1 MNRAPTPE
9 SSETPPPRV
18 AGKRR
23 WGLRA
28 LLGLALMLVGAAL
41 ALRTEWGA
49 THAVRFAL
57 DRLDLFEGARLE
69 VGRAGGNGFTRL
81 ALYDVRLVREDGTPL
96 AHIDT
101 VTARYRLW
109 PLLRKEL
116 RLDSV
121 AVVRP
126 VVTMRQEADGSWDLV
141 NALPLETT
149 AADTAASGFRIRL
162 DAATLRAGRAEARF
176 FAPDRDSLF
185 RLDDLALRLRD
196 VRLAETTAFT
206 LDTLTARFTPPGSRR
221 EARVHLGAEA
231 GDGRLT
237 IAGFELRSD
246 VSRLAAHGALPW
258 SGASLPSDSV
268 AFVLTAHPL
277 AFGDLA
283 PFVPVLDP
291 GGSVEAEVRVTGTR
305 RLTDL
310 DLDARFS
317 DGGRLT
323 VRGALTPDLAEAPV
337 VRLEATARRLDLRS
351 FARGDPAGFVNADVS
366 LDLAGPARDR
376 LGGAVRAVLFDSRLA
391 GEPLARTAL
400 TAAFDDGRAALEL
413 TSGVRGAALT
423 LHGVVRPFDERPAYD
438 LTGDV
443 RGLDLGRFLDDPTQS
458 SDLGATLHVA
468 GTGFDPETADLTARL
483 TIRPSPINAARLESG
498 RLDARLTG
506 GKLTFDGRLVFPG
519 ARLSAAGS
527 AALADER
534 TYTIRDGRIENLPYL
549 ALLGDTTRS
558 ALSGTFSL
566 TGRGTDPESLTL
578 SAAARLHD
586 SFYDGYVLDAA
597 DLRAALEAG
606 ALTFGVDARLGG
618 GGVRLA
624 GRMRPFDAAPAFT
637 LTEGVFRSLDLAAFT
652 PFEGLAT
659 DLNGRFALA
668 GRGAD
673 PAALTLEARLDLA
686 ASRVNDQPL
695 THGFVT
701 MNGSGG
707 VLDYRLG
714 LSMPEGEL
722 RLDGRLD
729 TRRENLGYS
738 IKNGSF
744 SGLDAGAW
752 LGRSG
757 LRTALNGALV
767 LDGSGTDPAT
777 MDLAARLTFAADRP
791 SRFNDEAL
799 TGGGFEAVFAG
810 GKMRLEADLAFE
822 EGRVT
827 LESEGRFFDHR
838 PAYTLRGGGDHV
850 DLAAL
855 AGLDAIRAGLSFDF
869 EVTGQGLEPDDMRLD
884 GRFHADG
891 ARYDSL
897 TLDRADAVFHL
908 EDGLLRV
915 DSLAVRSNV
924 ARLSGRGPVALFD
937 TRGVHAS
944 DFNFDAD
951 LFALAPVAAFF
962 DADGLRLGDGHL
974 TGALKGRPGALRFDL
989 DVNLNSL
996 VVGDL
1001 RVARVRT
1008 RLLGAFAKDRT
1019 VAEAEARADLR
1030 FLSFP
1035 NFTVER
1041 TRLLAEYRPD
1051 SLGFELDTRLDR
1063 RRDGYLGGRVSFEP
1077 GGERLTLDSLRLRLD
1092 ADRWQLLQP
1101 AHVERRGRR
1110 YEVRNLLLFSE
1121 RGAAGDG
1128 GVNQQIA
1135 LDGEIDLDGEQ
1146 SLILTIE
1153 QFRLD
1158 AVADLLGYDGLGG
1171 RLDGWLTLGGAASA
1185 PVAEGSLEFDLS
1197 LSGQAVGDMAVTLS
1211 YEDLALVLDA
1221 LLTDDRGSE
1230 LRFGGTLPLDLRL
1243 TARAD
1248 EAAGFRVDAERAAP
1262 ESAVDFKIRSEDF
1275 SLGWLMPFMD
1285 RTLVDRLEGR
1295 LTADV
1300 DVRGTVDAPL
1310 LSGTAMLDEG
1320 RIGLP
1325 KLGRPRHSLVFSG
1338 VTVET
1343 ELEDNR
1349 VLVNHF
1355 QVRSGGGTL
1364 IGRGSVRLSEL
1375 TLGAFDLTM
1384 SAEDFLAIDT
1394 RVYHAVTAADLTLQ
1408 GTTRSPILSGD
1419 VSLISADVFLTEELT
1434 SDEFEAVKLS
1444 ENDQQIL
1451 EQRFGLRLSEA
1462 DTTTFDFYEAL
1473 TITDLTVRLERDS
1486 WLRSKK
1492 NPTMD
1497 IQFTGNLDVQKQPY
1511 EDPLVFGAIE
1521 VIPDRSR
1528 IIQFGKRFRI
1538 ERGTLTFNGPPT
1550 DPFMDIKAVYVVKA
1564 RQSTDDEVTI
1574 SLTLKGPPEALDLSL
1589 GSDPQ
1594 MEFADIV
1601 SYLAFGRPASE
1612 ALRIG
1617 SAGEGK
1623 GSLLDPAAGAAIGQL
1638 ASLIESLAG
1647 ASLGLDVVEIE
1658 QNGLEGATLTA
1669 GKYVSPRLYVAVS
1682 RPITFRRTEAGV
1694 VEENPTEV
1702 VIEYE
1707 VIDRLLLRL
1716 LRRGSIIR
1724 INVKWEYAF

>member
-1 MNRAPTPE
+1 MNRTPTTEP
-9 SSETPPPRV
+9 SETPPPRV

-23 WGLRA
+23 WWVRVLV
-28 LLGLALMLVGAAL
+28 GLALVLAGAVL

-49 THAVRFAL
+49 THVVRFAL
-57 DRLDLFEGARLE
+57 DRLDLFEDARVE
-69 VGRAGGNGFTRL
+69 VGRAGGTVFTRL

-96 AHIDT
+96 VHVDT
-101 VTARYRLW
+101 VTVRYRLW

-141 NALPLETT
+141 NALPLDTT
-149 AADTAASGFRIRL
+149 AADTATSGFRIRL
-162 DAATLRAGRAEARF
+162 DAATLRDGRAEARF
-176 FAPDRDSLF
+176 FAPGRDSLL
-185 RLDDLALRLRD
+185 RVEDLALRLRG
-196 VRLAETTAFT
+196 VRLAGTTAFT
-206 LDTLTARFTPPGSRR
+206 LDTLTARFTPPGSRH
-221 EARVHLGAEA
+221 EARVRLGAEVK
-231 GDGRLT
+231 DDRLAV
-237 IAGFELRSD
+237 AGFALTSD
-246 VSRLAAHGALPW
+246 ASRVTARGVLPW
-258 SGASLPSDSV
+258 PGATAADSV

-277 AFGDLA
+277 AFRDLA
-283 PFVPVLDP
+283 PFLPALDP
-291 GGSVEAEVRVTGTR
+291 NASVEAEVRAGGTM
-305 RLTDL
+305 RLTGL

-317 DGGRLT
+317 DGGRVT
-323 VRGALTPDLAEAPV
+323 VRGALTPDLAAAPV
-337 VRLEATARRLDLRS
+337 VRLEAAIRRLDLRS
-351 FARGDPAGFVNADVS
+351 FAAGDTLGLVNADVS
-366 LDLAGPARDR
+366 VDLTGPALDS
-376 LGGAVRAVLFDSRLA
+376 LGGTVRAVLFGSRLA
-391 GEPLARTAL
+391 GERLARTTL
-400 TAAFDDGRAALEL
+400 TARFDGGRAALDL

-423 LHGVVRPFDERPAYD
+423 ARGFVRPFDERPAYD

-468 GTGFDPETADLTARL
+468 GTGFDPASADLTAYL
-483 TIRPSPINAARLESG
+483 TMRPSPINAARLDSG
-498 RLDARLTG
+498 RVDARLTG
-506 GKLTFDGRLVFPG
+506 GALTFDGRLVFPG

-527 AALADER
+527 ATLGDEV
-534 TYTIRDGRIENLPYL
+534 TYEIRDGRVERLPYL

-558 ALSGTFSL
+558 ALTGTFTL
-566 TGRGTDPESLTL
+566 TGRGTDPAALEL
-578 SAAARLHD
+578 SATARLHD
-586 SFYDGYVLDAA
+586 SFYDGYVVDAA

-606 ALTFGVDARLGG
+606 TLTFDADARLGG
-618 GGVRLA
+618 GDVRFA
-624 GRMRPFDAAPAFT
+624 GRMRPFDETLTFA
-637 LTEGVFRSLDLAAFT
+637 LTEGVFRRLDLAAFT

-673 PAALTLEARLDLA
+673 PAALTLDARLDLA

-695 THGFVT
+695 TRGVATVDGARGAFGYRLECSMPGGFVRFR
-701 MNGSGG
+701 GD
-707 VLDYRLG
+707 VDVR
-714 LSMPEGEL
+714 GETL
-722 RLDGRLD
+722 V
-729 TRRENLGYS
+729 YS
-738 IKNGSF
+738 AKNGRF
-744 SGLDAGAW
+744 SGIDAGAW
-752 LGRSG
+752 LGLPG
-757 LRTALNGALV
+757 LRTALNGTLV
-767 LDGSGTDPAT
+767 FEGSGTDPAT
-777 MDLAARLTFAADRP
+777 MDLAARLTFDDARP
-791 SRFNDEAL
+791 SRINAGAV
-799 TGGGFEAVFAG
+799 TGGGFEAVFDG
-810 GKMRLEADLAFE
+810 GKVRLEADLAFG
-822 EGRVT
+822 EGRATFVT
-827 LESEGRFFDHR
+827 EGRFLDHR
-838 PAYTLRGGGDHV
+838 PAYTARGVFERV
-850 DLAAL
+850 DVARL
-855 AGLDAIRAGLSFDF
+855 AGLDSTRAALTFDF
-869 EVTGQGLEPDDMRLD
+869 EVTGEGLDPAGMRLD
-884 GRFHADG
+884 GRFHAT
-891 ARYDSL
+891 AAQYESL
-897 TLDRADAVFHL
+897 TLDRAAAAFHL

-924 ARLSGRGPVALFD
+924 ARLSGSGPVALFD
-937 TRGVHAS
+937 TRGAYAS
-944 DFNFDAD
+944 DFRFEAD
-951 LFALAPVAAFF
+951 LFALAPVGEIF
-962 DADGLRLGDGHL
+962 DVDRLRLGDGRV
-974 TGALKGRPGALRFDL
+974 TGALKGRPGALRFDV

-996 VVGDL
+996 VMGDL
-1001 RVARVRT
+1001 RVARVKT

-1041 TRLLAEYRPD
+1041 TGLLAEYRPD
-1051 SLGFELDTRLDR
+1051 SLGFEVDTRLDR
-1063 RRDGYLGGRVSFEP
+1063 RRDGYLGGRVSFTP

-1092 ADRWQLLQP
+1092 ADRWRLLQP
-1101 AHVERRGRR
+1101 AHVERRGKR

-1121 RGAAGDG
+1121 SGAAGDG

-1171 RLDGWLTLGGAASA
+1171 MLDGWLTLGGAASA

-1197 LSGQAVGDMAVTLS
+1197 LSGQAVGDMAMTLS
-1211 YEDLALVLDA
+1211 YEDLALSLDA

-1262 ESAVDFKIRSEDF
+1262 ESAVDFKIQTADF
-1275 SLGWLMPFMD
+1275 SIGWLMPFMD
-1285 RTLVDRLEGR
+1285 RMLVDRLEGR

-1310 LSGTAMLDEG
+1310 LSGTAMLEDG

-1325 KLGRPRHSLVFSG
+1325 QLGRPRHSLVFTG
-1338 VTVET
+1338 VEVEMA
-1343 ELEDNR
+1343 LEDNR
-1349 VLVNHF
+1349 VRVNHF
-1355 QVRSGGGTL
+1355 QVRSGGGTM
-1364 IGRGSVRLSEL
+1364 IGMGTVRLSEL

-1394 RVYHAVTAADLTLQ
+1394 RVYHAVTAADLTLR
-1408 GTTRSPILSGD
+1408 GTTRNPILSGD
-1419 VSLISADVFLTEELT
+1419 VELVSADVFLTEELT
-1434 SDEFEAVKLS
+1434 SEEFEAVELS
-1444 ENDQQIL
+1444 ERDQQIL
-1451 EQRFGLRLSEA
+1451 EQRFGVRLTEA

-1497 IQFTGNLDVQKQPY
+1497 IQFTGDLDVQKQPNA
-1511 EDPLVFGAIE
+1511 DPLVFGTIE

-1528 IIQFGKRFRI
+1528 IIQFGKRFEI
-1538 ERGTLTFNGPPT
+1538 ERGTITFNGPPT

-1564 RQSTDDEVTI
+1564 RQSTGDEVTI
-1574 SLTLKGPPEALDLSL
+1574 SLSVKGQIEALDLSL

-1612 ALRIG
+1612 ALQIG
-1617 SAGEGK
+1617 SAGEGN
-1623 GSLLDPAAGAAIGQL
+1623 GSLLDPAAGVAIGQL
-1638 ASLIESLAG
+1638 ASLIEGLAG
-1647 ASLGLDVVEIE
+1647 AGLGLDVVEIE

-1682 RPITFRRTEAGV
+1682 QPITFRRTEAGV
-1694 VEENPTEV
+1694 VEENPTQV

>member
-1 MNRAPTPE
+1 MNRTSTTEP
-9 SSETPPPRV
+9 SETPPPRV
-18 AGKRR
+18 AGWRR
-23 WGLRA
+23 WWVRVLA
-28 LLGLALMLVGAAL
+28 GLALVLAGTVL

-57 DRLDLFEGARLE
+57 DRLDLFEGARVE
-69 VGRAGGNGFTRL
+69 VGRAGGTVFTRL

-96 AHIDT
+96 VHVDT
-101 VTARYRLW
+101 LAARYRLW

-141 NALPLETT
+141 NALPLDTT
-149 AADTAASGFRIRL
+149 AADTAAGGFRIRL
-162 DAATLRAGRAEARF
+162 DAATLRSGRAEARF
-176 FAPDRDSLF
+176 FAPDRDSLL
-185 RLDDLALRLRD
+185 RVEDLALRLRD
-196 VRLAETTAFT
+196 VRLAGTTAFT
-206 LDTLTARFTPPGSRR
+206 LDTLTARFIPPGSHH
-221 EARVHLGAEA
+221 EARVRLGAEVK
-231 GDGRLT
+231 DGRLAV
-237 IAGFELRSD
+237 AGFELTSD
-246 VSRLAAHGALPW
+246 ASRVMAHGTLPW
-258 SGASLPSDSV
+258 PGATTADSV
-268 AFVLTAHPL
+268 AFVLSARPL
-277 AFGDLA
+277 AFRDLA
-283 PFVPVLDP
+283 PFVPTLDP
-291 GGSVEAEVRVTGTR
+291 NGSVVAEARAGGTM

-317 DGGRLT
+317 GGGRVT
-323 VRGALTPDLAEAPV
+323 VRGALTPDLAAAPV
-337 VRLEATARRLDLRS
+337 VRLEAAIRRLDLRS
-351 FARGDPAGFVNADVS
+351 FAAGDTLGLLNADVS
-366 LDLAGPARDR
+366 VDLAGPALAG
-376 LGGAVRAVLFDSRLA
+376 LGGTVRAVLFGSRLA
-391 GEPLARTAL
+391 GERLARTTL
-400 TAAFDDGRAALEL
+400 TARFDGGRAALDL
-413 TSGVRGAALT
+413 TSGARGASLT
-423 LHGVVRPFDERPAYD
+423 ASGTVRPFDETPAYD
-438 LTGDV
+438 LTADV
-443 RGLDLGRFLDDPTQS
+443 RGLDLGRLLDDPAQS

-468 GTGFDPETADLTARL
+468 GTGFDPATADLTADL
-483 TIRPSPINAARLESG
+483 TVLPSPINAARLDSG
-498 RLDARLTG
+498 RVDVRLAG
-506 GKLTFDGRLVFPG
+506 GRLTFDGRLVFPG
-519 ARLSAAGS
+519 ARLSAAGT
-527 AALADER
+527 ATLGDEPA
-534 TYTIRDGRIENLPYL
+534 YEIRDGRVERLPYM

-558 ALSGTFSL
+558 ALSGTFTL
-566 TGRGTDPESLTL
+566 TGRGADPETLALT
-578 SAAARLHD
+578 ATARLHD
-586 SFYDGYVLDAA
+586 GFYDGYLLDAA
-597 DLRAALEAG
+597 DLHAALEAG
-606 ALTFGVDARLGG
+606 ALTFDLDASLGG
-618 GGVRLA
+618 GDVRLA
-624 GRMRPFDAAPAFT
+624 GRMRPFDEVPTLT
-637 LTEGVFRSLDLAAFT
+637 LTEGVFHGLDLAAFT
-652 PFEGLAT
+652 PFEALAT
-659 DLNGRFALA
+659 DLNGRLALA
-668 GRGAD
+668 VRGFD
-673 PAALTLEARLDLA
+673 PAGLSLDARLDLA
-686 ASRVNDQPL
+686 ASCVNAQPL
-695 THGFVT
+695 RRGRLTV
-701 MNGSGG
+701 NGTGG
-707 VLDYRLG
+707 ALGYALDLVL
-714 LSMPEGEL
+714 P
-722 RLDGRLD
+722 DGRMRFDGDVRMRGETLS
-729 TRRENLGYS
+729 YS
-738 IKNGSF
+738 AKR
-744 SGLDAGAW
+744 GLFFGFDAGAW
-752 LGRSG
+752 LGTEAF
-757 LRTALNGALV
+757 RTALNGALTFEAR
-767 LDGSGTDPAT
+767 GTDPAT
-777 MDLAARLTFAADRP
+777 MLLDARLTFDPARP
-791 SRFNDEAL
+791 SRFNDETL
-799 TGGGFEAVFAG
+799 TGGGFSASFDG
-810 GKMRLEADLAFE
+810 GKMRLEADLAFA
-822 EGRVT
+822 EGRAAFDA
-827 LESEGRFFDHR
+827 EGRFLDHR
-838 PAYTLRGGGDHV
+838 PAYTAHGAFDRV

-855 AGLDAIRAGLSFDF
+855 AGLDSTRAALTFDF
-869 EVTGQGLEPDDMRLD
+869 DVTGEGLDPADMRLD

-891 ARYDSL
+891 TRYESL
-897 TLDRADAVFHL
+897 TLDRADAAFHL

-924 ARLSGRGPVALFD
+924 AGLSGKGPVALFD
-937 TRGVHAS
+937 ARGAHAS
-944 DFNFDAD
+944 DFRFEAD
-951 LFALAPVAAFF
+951 LFALAPVGEIL
-962 DADGLRLGDGHL
+962 DVGRLRLGDGRV
-974 TGALKGRPGALRFDL
+974 TGALKGRPGALRFDV

-996 VVGDL
+996 VMGEM
-1001 RVARVRT
+1001 RVARVKT

-1041 TRLLAEYRPD
+1041 TGLLAEYRPD
-1051 SLGFELDTRLDR
+1051 SLGFEIDTRLDR
-1063 RRDGYLGGRVSFEP
+1063 RRDGYLGGRVAFAP
-1077 GGERLTLDSLRLRLD
+1077 DGERLTLDSLRLRLD
-1092 ADRWQLLQP
+1092 ADRWRLLQP
-1101 AHVERRGRR
+1101 AVVERRGRR

-1121 RGAAGDG
+1121 SGAAGDG

-1171 RLDGWLTLGGAASA
+1171 MLDGWLTLGGAVSA

-1197 LSGQAVGDMAVTLS
+1197 LSGQAVGDMAMTLS
-1211 YEDLALVLDA
+1211 YEDLALSLDA

-1262 ESAVDFKIRSEDF
+1262 ESAVDFKIRTTDF
-1275 SLGWLMPFMD
+1275 SIGWLMPFMD

-1310 LSGTAMLDEG
+1310 LSGTATLEDG

-1325 KLGRPRHSLVFSG
+1325 QLGRPRHSLVFTG
-1338 VTVET
+1338 VEVET
-1343 ELEDNR
+1343 VLEDNR
-1349 VLVNHF
+1349 VRVNHL
-1355 QVRSGGGTL
+1355 QVRSGGGTM
-1364 IGRGSVRLSEL
+1364 IGMGTVRLSEL

-1394 RVYHAVTAADLTLQ
+1394 RVYHAVTAADLTLR

-1419 VSLISADVFLTEELT
+1419 VELVSADVFLTEELT
-1434 SDEFEAVKLS
+1434 SEEFEAVALS
-1444 ENDQQIL
+1444 ERDQQIL
-1451 EQRFGLRLSEA
+1451 EQRFGVRLTEA

-1497 IQFTGNLDVQKQPY
+1497 IQFSGDLDVQKQPNA
-1511 EDPLVFGAIE
+1511 DPLVFGTIE

-1528 IIQFGKRFRI
+1528 IIQFGKRFEI

-1564 RQSTDDEVTI
+1564 RQSTGDEVTI
-1574 SLTLKGPPEALDLSL
+1574 SLTLKGQPEALDFSL

-1612 ALRIG
+1612 ALQLG
-1617 SAGEGK
+1617 STAGGGN
-1623 GSLLDPAAGAAIGQL
+1623 GSLLDPAAGVAVGQL
-1638 ASLIESLAG
+1638 ASLIENLAG
-1647 ASLGLDVVEIE
+1647 AGLGLDVVEIE

-1682 RPITFRRTEAGV
+1682 QPITFRRTEAGV
-1694 VEENPTEV
+1694 VEENPTQV